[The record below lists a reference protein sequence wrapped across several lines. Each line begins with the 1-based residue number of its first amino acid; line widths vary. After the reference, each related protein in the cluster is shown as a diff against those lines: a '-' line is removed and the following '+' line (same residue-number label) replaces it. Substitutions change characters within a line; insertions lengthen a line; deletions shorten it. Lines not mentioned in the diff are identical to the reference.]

1 VRETNAFYLAFT
13 LLKNNLSFYKIE
25 ELKILIEFEKDC
37 IDKLRALLFK
47 IISNTKS

>member
-1 VRETNAFYLAFT
+1 MRETNAFYLAFT

-37 IDKLRALLFK
+37 LNKLCELLFK
-47 IISNTKS
+47 IISNSKS